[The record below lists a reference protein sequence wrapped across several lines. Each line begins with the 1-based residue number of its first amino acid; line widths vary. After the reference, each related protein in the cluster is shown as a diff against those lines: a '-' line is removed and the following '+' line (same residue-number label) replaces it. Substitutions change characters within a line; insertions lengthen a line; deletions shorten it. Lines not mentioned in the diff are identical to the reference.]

1 MSEKIEK
8 TLKAGEI
15 LKKVKK
21 ELPSIV
27 KPGKKLLEIAEYV
40 ENRIVELGG
49 KPAFPCNISIN
60 SDAAHFTPKKGDKRV
75 LQEDSVVKV
84 DIGAHVDG
92 YVADTAVTFD
102 LSGENQKLVEAAE
115 KALEEAISTVKSG
128 IDVSKVG
135 KVIEETIKSFGFR
148 PVYNLTGHGLDR
160 WIAHTKPT
168 IYNYEAGKGIKIEE
182 GMIIAIEPFVTN
194 GLGKVV
200 DRSEVEIFSLNPE
213 LAWSEKSFRVVR
225 MKQAREIL
233 KEALQYRTLPF
244 AKRWLSKAPEVIIS
258 KLVRDGYLRAYPVLT
273 EVKNGLVS
281 QAEHTLIV
289 EKDSVIVVT

>member
-60 SDAAHFTPKKGDKRV
+60 SDAAHFTPKKGDERV

-115 KALEEAISTVKSG
+115 KALENAISTVKSG

-135 KVIEETIKSFGFR
+135 KVIEETIESFGFR
-148 PVYNLTGHGLDR
+148 PVYNLTGHGLER

-168 IYNYEAGKGIKIEE
+168 IYNYEAGKGSKIEE

-213 LAWSEKSFRVVR
+213 LAWNEKSIRIVR
-225 MKQAREIL
+225 MKQAREII
-233 KEALQYRTLPF
+233 KEAVQYRTLPF

-273 EVKNGLVS
+273 EVKKGLVS

-289 EKDSVIVVT
+289 ERDSVIVVT